1 MPSYNQIA
9 ILKSATGLPLPSRYT
24 GSDSLDLGILFIS
37 VSGTSNAPARSMS
50 EFFSLWVPRA
60 RRSKSSQ
67 DSNRELAFMTCPL
80 KFEDGGQVIDATEQ
94 WNPFISNRGRRFAA
108 TVIVQGALENEQGDD
123 TDWIFSGTAEFDR
136 LLGTN
141 DGVASFRFYSLDAS
155 NQGSSTGARKLF
167 VGRKVQV
174 QSGSPA
180 VNILPTRS
188 AFEDTRFWVRPD
200 PILGQFSQ
208 LIIGA
213 EDLLNREPVNTLRLE
228 AYYFDGLENL
238 ENLVE
243 FGVDENHIPIEW
255 RIAGTERSGNI
266 VFLNLV
272 ATDL

>member
-1 MPSYNQIA
+1 
-9 ILKSATGLPLPSRYT
+9 
-24 GSDSLDLGILFIS
+24 
-37 VSGTSNAPARSMS
+37 
-50 EFFSLWVPRA
+50 
-60 RRSKSSQ
+60 
-67 DSNRELAFMTCPL
+67 MTCPL
-80 KFEDGGQVIDATEQ
+80 KFEDEDQVIDATSE
-94 WNPFISNRGRRFAA
+94 WNPFISRVGRTFAA
-108 TVIVQGALENEQGDD
+108 TVIVRGALENDQGLD
-123 TDWIFSGTAEFDR
+123 TDWIFSGTAEFNGLQGIDDA
-136 LLGTN
+136 T
-141 DGVASFRFYSLDAS
+141 ATFRFYSLNAS

-180 VNILPTRS
+180 VNILPTRP
-188 AFEDTRFWVRPD
+188 AFEDTRFWVRAD

-213 EDLLNREPVNTLRLE
+213 EDLLNREPVKTLRLE
-228 AYYFDGLENL
+228 AYHFESLENL